1 MFNKTGKSS
10 DEEAGAEAPS
20 LLNANRPAPR
30 TAPSLLGTDLTITG
44 DIVSEGDLQID
55 GKVIGD
61 IKSVSLTVGE
71 KAQIKGEIVC
81 DKALIHGA
89 VSGRVTAKDV
99 YLSKSAKIVGDIHHD
114 LVAIERGAFVDGQ
127 IRRRQSG
134 QQSDQQSDQ
143 QSGQQSGQTATKP
156 AAAMQTAKPET
167 KEPKAS
173 EKPKTPAQ
181 STPTRPQLS

>member
-10 DEEAGAEAPS
+10 NEEAGAEAPS

-127 IRRRQSG
+127 IRRRKSG

-143 QSGQQSGQTATKP
+143 PATKP

-167 KEPKAS
+167 KEPKES
-173 EKPKTPAQ
+173 EKPKSPAQ
-181 STPTRPQLS
+181 STPARPQLS

>member
-10 DEEAGAEAPS
+10 EEEASAEAPS
-20 LLNANRPAPR
+20 LMNANRPASR

-61 IKSVSLTVGE
+61 VKSVTLTIGE

-134 QQSDQQSDQ
+134 Q
-143 QSGQQSGQTATKP
+143 AAAKP
-156 AAAMQTAKPET
+156 AAAAQTAKPATE
-167 KEPKAS
+167 EAKAS
-173 EKPKTPAQ
+173 EKPKAPAQ
-181 STPTRPQLS
+181 STPARPQLS

>member
-127 IRRRQSG
+127 IRRRKSG

-143 QSGQQSGQTATKP
+143 PATKP

-173 EKPKTPAQ
+173 EKPKAPAQ

>member
-10 DEEAGAEAPS
+10 EEEASAEAPS
-20 LLNANRPAPR
+20 LMNANRPAPR

-61 IKSVSLTVGE
+61 VKSVSLTIGE
-71 KAQIKGEIVC
+71 KAQVKGEIVC
-81 DKALIHGA
+81 DKALIHGS

-134 QQSDQQSDQ
+134 Q
-143 QSGQQSGQTATKP
+143 AAAKP
-156 AAAMQTAKPET
+156 AAAAQTAKPATE
-167 KEPKAS
+167 EAKAS
-173 EKPKTPAQ
+173 EKPKAAAQ
-181 STPTRPQLS
+181 STPARPQLS

>member
-20 LLNANRPAPR
+20 LMNANRPSTR

-61 IKSVSLTVGE
+61 IKSVSLTIGE
-71 KAQIKGEIVC
+71 KAQVKGEIVC

-134 QQSDQQSDQ
+134 QQSGQQSD
-143 QSGQQSGQTATKP
+143 QQSGQTATKP
-156 AAAMQTAKPET
+156 AAAVQTAKPET

-173 EKPKTPAQ
+173 EKPKAPAQ
-181 STPTRPQLS
+181 STPARPQLS